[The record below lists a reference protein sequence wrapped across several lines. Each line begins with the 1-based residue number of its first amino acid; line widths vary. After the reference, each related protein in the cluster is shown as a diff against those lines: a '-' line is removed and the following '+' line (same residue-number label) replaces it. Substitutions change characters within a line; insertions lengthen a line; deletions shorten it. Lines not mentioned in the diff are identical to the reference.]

1 MKKNRRNII
10 SYSGRIHMNI
20 GMIVFLVFFIY
31 IVINLVLYAV
41 RPRIQ
46 VYEVNSESS
55 VMQDTTYTAL
65 ILRDEHVVNAPAS
78 GYVNVYVREGT
89 RASMGEYVCLLD
101 SNGQYTQMLSK
112 QTNTES
118 TLTSAQLI
126 SLKNRLVTFS
136 TAYDPARFQ
145 DVYSEKFGLQNQ
157 LLSFMS
163 QDSLNEIAELGVD
176 TQYLTLVPSEASG
189 VVEYYTDGMETLTEE
204 NMTADSFRTSNA
216 QRNSLTSGNM
226 VSSGD
231 PVFKTISSENW
242 TVYLPLNTEDQA
254 ALTDQTSIRLFFTDI
269 NMELPAKFSLVTLSD
284 GTVVGKCEI
293 KDYMIQLADKR
304 FTTVSIRRA
313 GSTGS
318 SITGLKIPRTAIVT
332 EEFYV
337 VPVSYAGYGDN
348 DGAQGFY
355 LQGED
360 GQVTFCSAEICG
372 RNDDF
377 YYIRSEEITEGSV
390 LVKPEGGENGEPG
403 ENAPTY
409 TVSAEATLQGVMNI
423 NKGYA
428 QFRQIT
434 ILDENSDYVIIRN
447 GQPYGLTIYD
457 HILLNG
463 NMAED
468 GEIIY

>member
-1 MKKNRRNII
+1 MKNNRRNII
-10 SYSGRIHMNI
+10 SYGGRIHLNI

-31 IVINLVLYAV
+31 IVINLVIYAV

-55 VMQDTTYTAL
+55 VMQDTSYTAL
-65 ILRDEHVVNAPAS
+65 ILRDEKVVTAPAS
-78 GYVNVYVREGT
+78 GYVNVYIREGT
-89 RASMGEYVCLLD
+89 RTSMGEYVCLLD
-101 SNGQYTQMLSK
+101 SNGQYTKMLSK
-112 QTNTES
+112 QSNTES

-136 TAYDPARFQ
+136 VAYDPARFQ

-176 TQYLTLVPSEASG
+176 AKYLTFVPSTSSG
-189 VVEYYTDGMETLTEE
+189 VVEYYTDGMEYLKEE
-204 NMTADSFRTSNA
+204 NMTSDSFKTSNA

-226 VSSGD
+226 VSAGD
-231 PVFKTISSENW
+231 PVFKTIRSENW
-242 TVYLPLNTEDQA
+242 TVYLPLNNEDQA
-254 ALTDQTSIRLFFTDI
+254 ALSDQSSIRLFFTDI
-269 NMELPAKFSLVTLSD
+269 NLEMPAKFSLVTLSD
-284 GTVVGKCEI
+284 GTVAGKCEL
-293 KDYMIQLADKR
+293 KDYMVQLADKR
-304 FTTVSIRRA
+304 FTNVSLRRA
-313 GSTGS
+313 GTRGS
-318 SITGLKIPRTAIVT
+318 SITGLKIPRTSIIT
-332 EEFYV
+332 EEIYV
-337 VPVSYAGYGDN
+337 VPISYAGKGGN
-348 DGAQGFY
+348 DSGTGFY

-360 GQVTFCSAEICG
+360 GQAEFCSAEICG

-377 YYIRSEEITEGSV
+377 YYIRSDRITEGSV
-390 LVKPEGGENGEPG
+390 LIKPEGGDNGEPG

-409 TVSAEATLQGVMNI
+409 TVSAEASLQGVMNV

-428 QFRQIT
+428 QFKQIT
-434 ILDENSDYVIIRN
+434 ILDENSDYVIIKS

-463 NMAED
+463 SMAQD
-468 GEIIY
+468 GELIY